1 MNTAP
6 RRTLISAALITGLA
20 TTTALALPPIWE
32 TQTGNVLAQLDDDD
46 ESGRT
51 SISLPFSFSF
61 DGGTYNTIWV
71 YVGGAVTLGSEQE
84 LPSSPDPDD
93 LPDLEQPTLAPFWSD
108 IETNDGGAVRYNAFP
123 DRAVITWDGVRADSN
138 EDSAYTFQ
146 VQLRADGTIIY
157 GYAGN
162 QPLGDDN
169 LNADL
174 IVGLSDASAG
184 SSVRFAQDIPL
195 TTDDTTIY
203 QYFPEESP
211 LLFPLAESNLVFT
224 PLSQGGFS
232 VTDSLPSGN
241 CDVDFAEPFGEL
253 DFFDVSTYITLY
265 NAQDPAADLNQD
277 GSISFFDV
285 SLFIK
290 AFNAGCP

>member
-1 MNTAP
+1 MVMVTSAGRVTAGTS
-6 RRTLISAALITGLA
+6 RKSRQAA
-20 TTTALALPPIWE
+20 
-32 TQTGNVLAQLDDDD
+32 N
-46 ESGRT
+46 GRM
-51 SISLPFSFSF
+51 
-61 DGGTYNTIWV
+61 
-71 YVGGAVTLGSEQE
+71 
-84 LPSSPDPDD
+84 
-93 LPDLEQPTLAPFWSD
+93 
-108 IETNDGGAVRYNAFP
+108 
-123 DRAVITWDGVRADSN
+123 
-138 EDSAYTFQ
+138 
-146 VQLRADGTIIY
+146 RADGTIIY

-184 SSVRFAQDIPL
+184 SSVRFAQDIPF

-203 QYFPEESP
+203 QFFPEESP
-211 LLFPLAESNLVFT
+211 VLFPLAESNLVFT

-265 NAQDPAADLNQD
+265 NAQDPAADLNLD
-277 GSISFFDV
+277 GSTSFFDV

>member
-1 MNTAP
+1 MHTP
-6 RRTLISAALITGLA
+6 TQ
-20 TTTALALPPIWE
+20 TTAILLASALLNMTPAFALPPIWE
-32 TQTGNVLAQLDDDD
+32 TQTGDVLAQLDDDD

-61 DGGTYNTIWV
+61 DGGSYNTIWV
-71 YVGGAVTLGSEQE
+71 YVGGVITLGTEQE
-84 LPSSPDPDD
+84 LPSSPDGDD
-93 LPDLEQPTLAPFWSD
+93 LDDLRQPTLAPFWSD
-108 IETNDGGAVRYNAFP
+108 IETNDGGTVRYNGFS
-123 DRAVITWDGVRADSN
+123 DRAVITWDDVRADSN

-157 GYAGN
+157 AYAGN

-184 SSVRFAQDIPL
+184 SSVRFAQDIPF

-203 QYFPEESP
+203 QFFPEESP
-211 LLFPLAESNLVFT
+211 VLFPLAESNLVFT

-265 NAQDPAADLNQD
+265 NAQDPAADLNLD
-277 GSISFFDV
+277 GSTSFFDV

>member
-6 RRTLISAALITGLA
+6 RRTLIFSALIAGLA
-20 TTTALALPPIWE
+20 TNPALALPPIWE
-32 TQTGNVLAQLDDDD
+32 IQTGNVLTQLDDDD
-46 ESGRT
+46 ESGRI

-61 DGGTYNTIWV
+61 DGTSYNTIWV
-71 YVGGAVTLGSEQE
+71 YVGGVLTLGSEQE

-93 LPDLEQPTLAPFWSD
+93 LSDLEQPTFAPFWSD
-108 IETNDGGAVRYNAFP
+108 IETNERGEVRYNAFA
-123 DRAVITWDGVRADSN
+123 DRAVITWDGVHADSN
-138 EDSAYTFQ
+138 EDSTYTFQ
-146 VQLRADGTIIY
+146 VQLLADGTIIY

-162 QPLGDDN
+162 QPLGDDD

-174 IVGLSDASAG
+174 IVGMSDASPG
-184 SSVRFAQDIPL
+184 PSVRFALDIPL
-195 TTDDTTIY
+195 TSDDTTIY
-203 QYFPEESP
+203 QFFPEDSP
-211 LLFPLAESNLVFT
+211 FLFPLAESNLVFT
-224 PLSQGGFS
+224 PLSQSGFS

-253 DFFDVSTYITLY
+253 DFFDVSTFITLY

-277 GSISFFDV
+277 GNNSFFDV
-285 SLFIK
+285 SLFIQ

>member
-6 RRTLISAALITGLA
+6 RRTLTSAALIAGLA

-61 DGGTYNTIWV
+61 DGGSYNTIWV
-71 YVGGAVTLGSEQE
+71 YVGGVITLGTEQE
-84 LPSSPDPDD
+84 LPSSPDGDD
-93 LPDLEQPTLAPFWSD
+93 LDDLRQPTLAPFWSD
-108 IETNDGGAVRYNAFP
+108 IETNDGGTVRYNGFS

-146 VQLRADGTIIY
+146 VQLHADGTIIY
-157 GYAGN
+157 AYAGN

-184 SSVRFAQDIPL
+184 SSVRFAQDIPI
-195 TTDDTTIY
+195 TTNDTTIY
-203 QYFPEESP
+203 QFFPEESP

-253 DFFDVSTYITLY
+253 DFFDVSTFITLY
-265 NAQDPAADLNQD
+265 NAQDPAADLNLD
-277 GSISFFDV
+277 GSTSFFDV